1 MSPRKFLDRIIDNWP
16 AKVLSIAI
24 AIVLFMFHR
33 MSALEERFFS
43 VPLNI
48 ESNETLVPAS
58 SYPRMVRVTLKGEAN
73 VINPIIENDIEPYL
87 DLTRYTEK
95 GVYNVPVLIRRKGT
109 AAGVDPL
116 EVQVEPLEIAISVE
130 EKLTRTV
137 PVTPSFR
144 GFLESGYELASYEI
158 EPSLVDVS
166 GPASLVLSV
175 DDVMTDFIEL
185 TGRKEDFSV
194 FVNLLNRD
202 SLLTIQGQGMVEF
215 RAFVQQSVS
224 IRNYE
229 RLPIVISGL
238 QEGFIARPK
247 VNFGSIRLQGNVNDL
262 DTYEPEASILSLD
275 CSDIQEEGVYLLPL
289 LVSAPPGFTVL
300 RYDPVEIT
308 VEVVADEKSE
318 EASVDAELQPEVQQE
333 KAL

>member
-1 MSPRKFLDRIIDNWP
+1 MNPRKILDKIIDNWP

-24 AIVLFMFHR
+24 AIVLFVFYR

-43 VPLNI
+43 VPLSI
-48 ESNETLVPAS
+48 ESDGSLVPAS
-58 SYPRMVRVTLKGEAN
+58 PYPRMVRVTLKGEAN
-73 VINPIIENDIEPYL
+73 IINPIIENDIEPYL
-87 DLTRYTEK
+87 DLNRYSEK
-95 GVYNVPVLIRRKGT
+95 GVYNTPVLIRRRGT
-109 AAGVDPL
+109 AVGVDPL

-130 EKLTRTV
+130 EKLIRTV

-144 GFLESGYELASYEI
+144 GFLESGYELASYAI
-158 EPSLVDVS
+158 EPSVVDIS

-175 DDVMTDFIEL
+175 NDVITDFIEL

-202 SLLTIQGQGMVEF
+202 SLLTIQGQGIVEF

-247 VNFGSIRLQGNVNDL
+247 VNFGSIRLQGNINDL
-262 DTYEPEASILSLD
+262 ESYEPESSILSLD
-275 CSDIQEEGVYLLPL
+275 CSGIQEEGVYLLPL

-308 VEVVADEKSE
+308 VEIVVE
-318 EASVDAELQPEVQQE
+318 ENTEDTVSDYENQSATQLDA
-333 KAL
+333 AL